1 MKKIFY
7 IVLLL
12 LSIFVLS
19 SCEEEEIEVEKEP
32 VFKTIS
38 KDEYYNKTL
47 AGVLGQMA
55 GFLSGYE
62 FVWDGPDPRLGMPE
76 EWFEFLNGPCAGNYT
91 HFQPGAGS
99 LEQNH
104 NRYDRLRLNEATG
117 RYEVYGDDDFHID
130 FFNQLILKEYGFS
143 SYAIKTAWDTH
154 KVSDWGGGEQAMR
167 LINSYG
173 LLSPFTG
180 TMEAGNIYSW
190 CTEAYIENETLG
202 MDAPGM
208 MNQTIDLIDT
218 FAANVGYDEPIIWAK
233 FYSSM
238 YSIAYFE
245 NDVRVIMDYAKET
258 MPKGSYPRYVY
269 EESLKIYERYPN
281 DYQSAAYEAAL
292 LLRPISGIDNIQT
305 DPSVNGAFAILSLLY
320 GQNDYLDTCK
330 YASLLGYDADCT
342 ASIVTGLLGI
352 IHGHKQDNE
361 EYQLLNEKMY
371 YDGEGLYVNDKITG
385 YQTFISKDYPEKQ
398 KFTDIAKLYQE
409 NFENILLVNG
419 GTITDTEYIIPTDYM
434 NYKDDSL
441 LFDNYDA
448 EKRDLTGYETN
459 SVKAEVIEESSC
471 VNVHKG
477 YASIKATNESDDSS
491 GQIYHT
497 FNKLKK
503 GKYYRVSIYV
513 QTNSQMKL
521 FASTK
526 KGNDYQY
533 ITFANSDKF
542 INKTFIFKATDK
554 TMRVGFEF
562 GKNAKSDS
570 FIIFDDFYIEEVEN
584 EVISIHN
591 VSTRMNR
598 YTKIYNGVFNLPQ
611 ENKEYVLRIQYR
623 NANKKIIYSNLTLN
637 GQEYG
642 SVVLSRTSSNGN
654 DGYDYVEIPIISSS
668 VANEFSLSFGS
679 NSVYIGSIEVVEKED
694 YTFR

>member
-19 SCEEEEIEVEKEP
+19 SCDEEEIEVEKEP
-32 VFKTIS
+32 VYKTIS

-130 FFNQLILKEYGFS
+130 FFNQLILKEYGSS

-208 MNQTIDLIDT
+208 MNQTVDLIDT

-269 EESLKIYERYPN
+269 EESLKIYERYPY
-281 DYQSAAYEAAL
+281 DYESAAYEAAL

-305 DPSVNGAFAILSLLY
+305 DPSVNGAFAILALLY
-320 GQNDYLDTCK
+320 GNNNYLDTCK

-342 ASIVTGLLGI
+342 ASIVTGILGV
-352 IHGHKQDNE
+352 IHGHNSDNE
-361 EYQLLNEKMY
+361 EYALLNEKMY

-409 NFENILLVNG
+409 NFEKILLANG

-448 EKRDLTGYETN
+448 EMRDLTGYETN
-459 SVKAEVIEESSC
+459 SVKAEVIEESTC

-497 FNKLKK
+497 FNNLKK
-503 GKYYRVSIYV
+503 GKYYRVSIFV
-513 QTNSQMKL
+513 QTNTQMKL

-584 EVISIHN
+584 EVISVHN
-591 VSTRMNR
+591 TAERMNR
-598 YTKIYNGVFNLPQ
+598 YTKIYNGVFDLPQ
-611 ENKEYVLRIQYR
+611 ANQEYVLRIKYR
-623 NANKKIIYSNLTLN
+623 NANKKIIYANLTLN

-642 SVVLSRTSSNGN
+642 SVVLSRTSNNGN
-654 DGYDYVEIPIISSS
+654 DGYDYVEIPIISSD
-668 VANEFSLSFGS
+668 VNNEFSLSFGS

>member
-76 EWFEFLNGPCAGNYT
+76 EWFEFLNGPCSGNYT
-91 HFQPGAGS
+91 HFHPGAGS

-208 MNQTIDLIDT
+208 MYQTIDLIDT